1 MHATGQRARA
11 FYGTPKEFFFFKETP
26 EGLVIP
32 RGMRTRLIEFLT
44 KVNIPY
50 EIEESYVAISLYG
63 AEKISS
69 TSYMPHSG
77 ASS

>member
-11 FYGTPKEFFFFKETP
+11 FYGTPKEFFFFTDTP
-26 EGLVIP
+26 DGLVIP

-50 EIEESYVAISLYG
+50 EIEESYVVISLYG
-63 AEKISS
+63 AEKIGRASYNAQGA
-69 TSYMPHSG
+69 TS
-77 ASS
+77 